1 MQREE
6 KKRARSG
13 VKVMAGLIG
22 MIKPLLPFM
31 FVAILMGCA
40 GNLMATF
47 ITILGGFGVRQVLGL
62 YQGMTLSHI
71 FILIAVFAV
80 LRGILRYAEQA
91 SNHYIAFKLLAQI
104 RHKVFAALRKL
115 CPAKLDG
122 SEKGNLISIITSD
135 IELLEV
141 FYAHT
146 ISPIAIAILTSGF
159 MVWFI
164 GRIHPA
170 AGALAAVFYLIV
182 GAVIPIVNGKRGA
195 WNGRIYRD
203 SFGKLNTVV
212 LDNLYGLDEILQY
225 GQQENR
231 LREMNSQTE
240 RLEQKNQKLK
250 MAENT
255 QRIVTDGVILIA
267 GVLMAA
273 VCGHLAEQG
282 TVSADQAMVAVIAM
296 ISSFGPTAAL
306 SALSNNLQHT
316 LASGNRVLDILEEEP
331 LVEDVLGGSTVCEG
345 DISCEHVSF
354 AYESA
359 LKKEGRKG
367 AQATLKEKKRAQS
380 EPIEENKKGTQ
391 AGSEKSLNFVLEDFD
406 HTFEEH
412 KIHGILGKSG
422 CGKSTLLKLLMRFY
436 ETSGG
441 DIRYGKTN
449 VGEITTAALRSSIS
463 YVTQE
468 TFLFEDT
475 IENNIKVAKEDAT
488 REEVVAAAEKAALH
502 EFIQSLP
509 DGYDTKLAELGD
521 SVSGGERQRIGIAR
535 AFLHDGDMIFLDEPT
550 SNIDSLNEGII
561 LRSLDRE
568 KENKTILLVS
578 HRKSTMAIAD
588 DVVAM

>member
-31 FVAILMGCA
+31 FAAILMGCA

-71 FILIAVFAV
+71 FISIAVLAV

-104 RHKVFAALRKL
+104 RHKVFAALRRL

-170 AGALAAVFYLIV
+170 AGALAAVFYLTV
-182 GAVIPIVNGKRGA
+182 GAVIPIINGKRGA
-195 WNGRIYRD
+195 ENGRIYRD

-225 GQQENR
+225 GQQEKR

-240 RLEQKNQKLK
+240 QLEQKNQKLK

-255 QRIVTDGVILIA
+255 QCIVTDGVILIA

-273 VCGHLAEQG
+273 VCGHFAEQG

-331 LVEDVLGGSTVCEG
+331 LVEDVLGGSIVCEG

-359 LKKEGRKG
+359 LTKEGQKG
-367 AQATLKEKKRAQS
+367 AQAEFTKEDKVEIQAEYKKS
-380 EPIEENKKGTQ
+380 PNG
-391 AGSEKSLNFVLEDFD
+391 VLENFD
-406 HTFEEH
+406 HVFAEP

-436 ETSGG
+436 ETSEG

-449 VGEITTAALRSSIS
+449 VSEISTAALRSSIS

-475 IENNIKVAKEDAT
+475 IENNIKVAKEDAS
-488 REEVVAAAEKAALH
+488 REEVVAAAKKAALH
-502 EFIQSLP
+502 EFILSLP

-550 SNIDSLNEGII
+550 RNIDSLNEGII

>member
-31 FVAILMGCA
+31 FIAILMGCA

-47 ITILGGFGVRQVLGL
+47 ITILGGFGIRQVLGL

-104 RHKVFAALRKL
+104 RHKVFAALRRL

-159 MVWFI
+159 MVWFL
-164 GRIHPA
+164 GQIHPA
-170 AGALAAVFYLIV
+170 AGTLAAVFYLIV
-182 GAVIPIVNGKRGA
+182 GAVIPVVNGKRGA
-195 WNGRIYRD
+195 GNGRIYRD

-231 LREMNSQTE
+231 LREMNRQTE
-240 RLEQKNQKLK
+240 RLEQKNRKLK

-267 GVLMAA
+267 GVFMAA
-273 VCGHLAEQG
+273 ICGYLAEQG
-282 TVSADQAMVAVIAM
+282 KVSVDQAMVAVIAM
-296 ISSFGPTAAL
+296 ISSFGPTAAI

-331 LVEDVLGGSTVCEG
+331 LVEDILDGSTVCEG
-345 DISCEHVSF
+345 DISCNHVSF
-354 AYESA
+354 AYA
-359 LKKEGRKG
+359 DMQTKEGSPFIR
-367 AQATLKEKKRAQS
+367 S
-380 EPIEENKKGTQ
+380 
-391 AGSEKSLNFVLEDFD
+391 GSGKDSNLVLEDFD
-406 HTFEEH
+406 HMFAEH

-441 DIRYGKTN
+441 EIRYGKTN
-449 VGEITTAALRSSIS
+449 VNEISTTALRSNIS

-475 IENNIKVAKEDAT
+475 IENNIKVAKENAT
-488 REEVVAAAEKAALH
+488 REEVVAAAKKAALH
-502 EFIQSLP
+502 EFILSLP

>member
-13 VKVMAGLIG
+13 AKVMAGLIG

-31 FVAILMGCA
+31 LAAILMGCA

-104 RHKVFAALRKL
+104 RHKVFAALRRL

-122 SEKGNLISIITSD
+122 SEKGDLISIITSD

-195 WNGRIYRD
+195 ENGRIYRD

-225 GQQENR
+225 GQQEKR

-240 RLEQKNQKLK
+240 QLEQKNQKLK

-273 VCGHLAEQG
+273 VCGHFAEQG

-296 ISSFGPTAAL
+296 VSSFGPTAAL

-331 LVEDVLGGSTVCEG
+331 LVEDVLSGSTVCEG

-359 LKKEGRKG
+359 LTKEGQKG
-367 AQATLKEKKRAQS
+367 AQAEFTKEDKVEIQAEYKKS
-380 EPIEENKKGTQ
+380 PNG
-391 AGSEKSLNFVLEDFD
+391 VLENFD
-406 HTFEEH
+406 HVFAEH

-436 ETSGG
+436 ETSEG

-449 VGEITTAALRSSIS
+449 VDEISTTALRDNIS
-463 YVTQE
+463 YITQE
-468 TFLFEDT
+468 TFLFADT

-488 REEVVAAAEKAALH
+488 REEVITAAKKAALH
-502 EFIQSLP
+502 EFILSLP

>member
-6 KKRARSG
+6 KKEIRSG
-13 VKVMAGLIG
+13 IKVMAGLIG
-22 MIKPLLPFM
+22 MIRSMLPFM

-40 GNLMATF
+40 GNLMASF
-47 ITILGGFGVRQVLGL
+47 ITILGGFGVLQVLGL

-71 FILIAVFAV
+71 FILIGVFAV

-104 RHKVFAALRKL
+104 RHKVFAALRRL

-146 ISPIAIAILTSGF
+146 ISPIVIAVLTSGF

-164 GRIHPA
+164 GRLHPA
-170 AGALAAVFYLIV
+170 AGLLAAVFYLIV
-182 GAVIPIVNGKRGA
+182 GAVIPVVNGKCGA
-195 WNGRIYRD
+195 ENGHIYRE

-225 GQQENR
+225 GQQEKR
-231 LREMNSQTE
+231 LQEMNEQTE
-240 RLEQKNQKLK
+240 KLEQKNKKLK

-255 QRIVTDGVILIA
+255 QRIATDGVILLA

-273 VCGHLAEQG
+273 LCGHFTAQG
-282 TVSADQAMVAVIAM
+282 TMRVDEAMVAVIAI

-316 LASGNRVLDILEEEP
+316 LACGNRVLDILEEKP
-331 LVEDVLGGSTVCEG
+331 LVEDIFDGSTECVG
-345 DISCEHVSF
+345 DISCDHISF

-359 LKKEGRKG
+359 AE
-367 AQATLKEKKRAQS
+367 
-380 EPIEENKKGTQ
+380 EENAGT
-391 AGSEKSLNFVLEDFD
+391 SDKVLDNFD
-406 HTFEEH
+406 HVFTEH

-436 ETSGG
+436 ETSAGN
-441 DIRYGKTN
+441 IRYGKTDVN
-449 VGEITTAALRSSIS
+449 EIATAALRDNIS

-488 REEVVAAAEKAALH
+488 REEVIAAAKKAALH
-502 EFIQSLP
+502 EFILSLP
-509 DGYDTKLAELGD
+509 DGYDTKLAEAGD

-535 AFLHDGDMIFLDEPT
+535 AFLHDADMIFLDEPT

-561 LRSLDRE
+561 LRSLEQE

-578 HRKSTMAIAD
+578 HRRSTMAIAD
-588 DVVAM
+588 DIVAM

>member
-31 FVAILMGCA
+31 FAAILMGCA

-71 FILIAVFAV
+71 FISIAVFAV

-91 SNHYIAFKLLAQI
+91 SNHYIAFKLLAEI
-104 RHKVFAALRKL
+104 RHQVFAALRKL
-115 CPAKLDG
+115 APAKLDG

-170 AGALAAVFYLIV
+170 AGALAAVFYLTV
-182 GAVIPIVNGKRGA
+182 GAVIPIINGKRGA
-195 WNGRIYRD
+195 ENGRIYRD

-225 GQQENR
+225 GQQEKR

-240 RLEQKNQKLK
+240 QLEQKNQKLK
-250 MAENT
+250 MAENI

-273 VCGHLAEQG
+273 VCGHFAEQG

-359 LKKEGRKG
+359 LTKEGQKG
-367 AQATLKEKKRAQS
+367 AQAEFTKEDKVEIQAEYKKS
-380 EPIEENKKGTQ
+380 PNG
-391 AGSEKSLNFVLEDFD
+391 VLENFD
-406 HTFEEH
+406 HVFAEH

-436 ETSGG
+436 ETSEG

-449 VGEITTAALRSSIS
+449 VGEISTAALRSSIS

-475 IENNIKVAKEDAT
+475 IENNIKVAKEDAS
-488 REEVVAAAEKAALH
+488 REEVVAAAKKAALH
-502 EFIQSLP
+502 EFILSLP

>member
-13 VKVMAGLIG
+13 AKVMAGLIG

-31 FVAILMGCA
+31 LAAILMGCA

-104 RHKVFAALRKL
+104 RHKVFAALRRL

-195 WNGRIYRD
+195 ENGRIYRD

-225 GQQENR
+225 GQQEKR

-240 RLEQKNQKLK
+240 QLEQKNQKLK

-273 VCGHLAEQG
+273 VCGHFAEQG

-296 ISSFGPTAAL
+296 VSSFGPTAAL

-331 LVEDVLGGSTVCEG
+331 LVEDVLSGSTVCEG

-359 LKKEGRKG
+359 LTKEGQKG
-367 AQATLKEKKRAQS
+367 AQAEFTKEDKVEIQAEYKKS
-380 EPIEENKKGTQ
+380 PNG
-391 AGSEKSLNFVLEDFD
+391 VLENFD
-406 HTFEEH
+406 HVFAEH

-436 ETSGG
+436 ETSEG

-449 VGEITTAALRSSIS
+449 VDEISTTALRDNIS
-463 YVTQE
+463 YITQE
-468 TFLFEDT
+468 TFLFADT

-488 REEVVAAAEKAALH
+488 REEVITAAKKAALH
-502 EFIQSLP
+502 EFILSLP

>member
-31 FVAILMGCA
+31 FAAILMGCA

-71 FILIAVFAV
+71 FISIAVFAV

-104 RHKVFAALRKL
+104 RHKVFAALRRL

-170 AGALAAVFYLIV
+170 AGALAAVFYLTV
-182 GAVIPIVNGKRGA
+182 GAVIPII
-195 WNGRIYRD
+195 NGRIYRD

-225 GQQENR
+225 GQQEKR

-240 RLEQKNQKLK
+240 QLEQKNQKLK

-255 QRIVTDGVILIA
+255 QCIVTDGVILIA

-273 VCGHLAEQG
+273 VCGYFAEQG

-359 LKKEGRKG
+359 LTKEGQKG
-367 AQATLKEKKRAQS
+367 AQAEFTKEDKVEIQAEYKKS
-380 EPIEENKKGTQ
+380 PNG
-391 AGSEKSLNFVLEDFD
+391 VLENFD
-406 HTFEEH
+406 HVFAEH

-436 ETSGG
+436 EISEG

-449 VGEITTAALRSSIS
+449 VGEISTAALRSSIS

-475 IENNIKVAKEDAT
+475 IENNIKVAKEDAS
-488 REEVVAAAEKAALH
+488 REEVVAAAKKAALH
-502 EFIQSLP
+502 EFILSLP

>member
-1 MQREE
+1 MQRDE

-13 VKVMAGLIG
+13 IKVMAGLIG

-104 RHKVFAALRKL
+104 RHKVFAALRRL

-240 RLEQKNQKLK
+240 QLEQKNQKLK

-331 LVEDVLGGSTVCEG
+331 LVEDVLDGSTVCEG

-354 AYESA
+354 AYES
-359 LKKEGRKG
+359 
-367 AQATLKEKKRAQS
+367 
-380 EPIEENKKGTQ
+380 KKG
-391 AGSEKSLNFVLEDFD
+391 SSLVLEDFD

-449 VGEITTAALRSSIS
+449 VGEISTAALRSSIS

-475 IENNIKVAKEDAT
+475 IENNIKIAKEDAT
-488 REEVVAAAEKAALH
+488 REEVVAAAKKAALH

-509 DGYDTKLAELGD
+509 NGYDTKLAELGD

-588 DVVAM
+588 DVMAM